1 MRRNSIE
8 TKFKM
13 DSSSKESSSFFLRSK
28 LLREIIDIILSEI
41 QKEKN
46 IITIQNDILDPLLEY
61 IISKLKPFIFISIGI
76 VMILF
81 VLIIAL
87 IYKILTTDF

>member
-1 MRRNSIE
+1 
-8 TKFKM
+8 M